1 MGNLRWSVWRF
12 NLKDCSEVKS
22 DRSVCRYPA
31 EDLVS
36 TTVCSQLKMLWFK
49 QLWYNLHCAKWS
61 ASRFFWVSPVT
72 HLPRHSAA
80 FWAAGLGMVKPI
92 WRKGAPQHPFS
103 LETLSWRNTPSYSS
117 SPLLIL
123 VQPWGSWISAWTRKY
138 SKLVMQ
144 TCQETMHPFL
154 SRGIS
159 RATANK
165 YLGSWHRIWHKTI
178 YLPTNHLKASQY

>member
-1 MGNLRWSVWRF
+1 MWKSLVHFGWFSRNLLLFFCACQVNLRLLRPLNGKFEMVSLEFQPEGLQWSQIRQ
-12 NLKDCSEVKS
+12 
-22 DRSVCRYPA
+22 
-31 EDLVS
+31 VS
-36 TTVCSQLKMLWFK
+36 LQIPSWGSGVYNCFSQLKMLWFK

-92 WRKGAPQHPFS
+92 WRKGAPQHLCS

-123 VQPWGSWISAWTRKY
+123 VQPWGS
-138 SKLVMQ
+138 
-144 TCQETMHPFL
+144 
-154 SRGIS
+154 
-159 RATANK
+159 
-165 YLGSWHRIWHKTI
+165 
-178 YLPTNHLKASQY
+178 